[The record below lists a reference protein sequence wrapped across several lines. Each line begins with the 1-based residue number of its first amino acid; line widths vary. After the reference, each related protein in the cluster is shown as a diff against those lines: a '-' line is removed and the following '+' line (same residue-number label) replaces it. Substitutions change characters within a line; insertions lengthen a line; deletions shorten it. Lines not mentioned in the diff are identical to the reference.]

1 MAVHSEWGTDRKET
15 SRTTG
20 SSPTAESPQFVTT
33 VERVQPLSD
42 YETGYRPLWS
52 LSLVIRSKSRPEP
65 LYSCAEDELIPR
77 FWGDMIHRADAGP
90 APIPQKKLNPDN
102 LAEAIKVALSP
113 EAKTA
118 AGKMGE
124 QIRKEKGEE
133 KGVESFHRHLPL
145 KNMR

>member
-1 MAVHSEWGTDRKET
+1 
-15 SRTTG
+15 
-20 SSPTAESPQFVTT
+20 
-33 VERVQPLSD
+33 
-42 YETGYRPLWS
+42 
-52 LSLVIRSKSRPEP
+52 
-65 LYSCAEDELIPR
+65 
-77 FWGDMIHRADAGP
+77 MIHRANAGP

-145 KNMR
+145 KNMRYVES